1 MYIPITSPVNSLLT
15 LRHRYTYMIHQLVVT
30 KHFKEKKIKLH
41 YTICYHMIPLQLTQL
56 DLLLVALSS
65 STIKDNIN
73 ISIIK
78 TDENF

>member
-1 MYIPITSPVNSLLT
+1 MT
-15 LRHRYTYMIHQLVVT
+15 
-30 KHFKEKKIKLH
+30 
-41 YTICYHMIPLQLTQL
+41 PLQLTQL

-78 TDENF
+78 KTVLVKCKLTSLDTTLFIENF